1 MKKQTKVMWNVGLI
15 GGLLL
20 LLFVLEQILPSGS
33 MLFTVLKKGA
43 IYALVAVSMNLL
55 NGFTGLFAVGRLY
68 IRYLD
73 DSGGIQSQCLSVF

>member
-20 LLFVLEQILPSGS
+20 LLFVLEQILPSSS

-43 IYALVAVSMNLL
+43 IYALVAVSMNLDVYKRQGNVTPL
-55 NGFTGLFAVGRLY
+55 QGLRE
-68 IRYLD
+68 D
-73 DSGGIQSQCLSVF
+73 HQ

>member
-20 LLFVLEQILPSGS
+20 LLFVLEQLLPSGS

-43 IYALVAVSMNLL
+43 IYGHAVLQGAVPDLWLL
-55 NGFTGLFAVGRLY
+55 MRL
-68 IRYLD
+68 
-73 DSGGIQSQCLSVF
+73 LSR

>member
-20 LLFVLEQILPSGS
+20 LLFVLEQILPSSS

-55 NGFTGLFAVGRLY
+55 NGWARQALCCWVL
-68 IRYLD
+68 IPM
-73 DSGGIQSQCLSVF
+73 VF